1 MKNILKK
8 YKGLALVSVLALIT
22 LGSCKKDDGLSSREL
37 LVYVAGDYSRVDN
50 RVVVPFVHNPVAVS
64 GGTMTGFAAYA
75 TREVPADID
84 VTMTADMTLVDQFNQ
99 KNATTFLP
107 LPAANYRVINPGKYK
122 IKAGTLKS
130 DSLRIEIL
138 NPGQLTDP
146 KGYLLPFTITGIEGE
161 DKGAVVSTN
170 QRTVYINVTYEFN
183 NVVTGQAPAAGTPMS
198 RTGWGVT
205 VSNTTSGAL
214 GPAMIDGNN
223 STAWRSSNSSSAA
236 KWAIVNMSSQKTVSS
251 FLMVPNYVATTEN
264 ATQITVSSSNDNT
277 NWTVQGIWRG
287 TGPAAGSS
295 ATAPDTKGINF
306 ASPVTAQYFRLEIT
320 AWVSGSRVGI
330 GELNALP

>member
-1 MKNILKK
+1 MKKTVQLYTGAMLLLSGIM
-8 YKGLALVSVLALIT
+8 AFS
-22 LGSCKKDDGLSSREL
+22 SCKKDILSSKEL

-50 RVVVPFVHNPVAVS
+50 RVVVPFVHNPA
-64 GGTMTGFAAYA
+64 GATGTTMTGFAAYA

-84 VTMTADMTLVDQFNQ
+84 VTLTADLSLVDQFNQ
-99 KNATTFLP
+99 KYSTAALP
-107 LPAANYRVINPGKYK
+107 LPQANYRVVNPGKYK
-122 IKAGTLKS
+122 IKAGTLQS
-130 DSLRIEIL
+130 DSVQVEIL
-138 NPGQLTDP
+138 HPEQLTDP
-146 KGYLLPFTITGIEGE
+146 KGYLLPFTITAIEGK
-161 DKGAVVSTN
+161 DKGAAISTN

-183 NVVTGQAPAAGTPMS
+183 NVLPGQTALTGTPIS
-198 RTGWGVT
+198 RTGWSVT

-223 STAWRSSNSSSAA
+223 STAWRSSNSASAA
-236 KWAIVNMSSQKTVSS
+236 KWAVVNMAGQRTVKS
-251 FLMVPNYVATTEN
+251 FLLVPNYVATAEN

-277 NWTVQGIWRG
+277 NWTVQGTWSG

-295 ATAPDTKGINF
+295 ATAPDVKGINF
-306 ASPVTAQYFRLEIT
+306 ASPVTAQYFRFDIT